1 MKAILLKNCRL
12 DFVGTQT
19 GIIFEVENWQWLDL
33 KRRSLI
39 RNAPTLPTSRKYYPF
54 WFILVLFKQHLHTK
68 SANFSGIQTQIVGV
82 LMRACWP
89 LDHHH
94 HDHRHLKLK
103 LLPDGQIGGLSSTQ
117 RSCLPSWE
125 RGRTLTRGSLSMSA
139 SSKSSG
145 FQTRKFSIW
154 KNLKLWMFYRSS
166 RASGSMANTK

>member
-1 MKAILLKNCRL
+1 MTGFETQISNKECTYSANFTQILPRNK
-12 DFVGTQT
+12 
-19 GIIFEVENWQWLDL
+19 IFYIKMGQAW
-33 KRRSLI
+33 
-39 RNAPTLPTSRKYYPF
+39 PF